1 MNKNDYESLKKKYK
15 TFMSVEERNKK
26 GHVIIDLTQF
36 NKAQYKNKHIN
47 FFQYSMFVI
56 LEALEISKKNNN
68 INKIVVHVNMVGTTR
83 SNFSFKFF
91 KRVNTLLE
99 QAIPDEI
106 MEVCY
111 VYSKSKLV
119 YVLWK
124 LIYPILHEDSRDKF
138 KIINLKS

>member
-26 GHVIIDLTQF
+26 GHIIIDLTQF
-36 NKAQYKNKHIN
+36 NKSQYKNKHII

-56 LEALEISKKNNN
+56 LEALEISKRKNN

>member
-1 MNKNDYESLKKKYK
+1 MSTKNDYQSLKNLYDK
-15 TFMSVEERNKK
+15 FMYVEERNKK
-26 GHVIIDLTQF
+26 GHIIIDLNEF
-36 NKAQYKNKHIN
+36 NKSQYKNKDII

-56 LEALEISKKNNN
+56 FEALEISKKNNN
-68 INKIVVHVNMVGTTR
+68 INKIIVHVNMVGTTR

-99 QAIPDEI
+99 EAIPDEI

-111 VYSKSKLV
+111 VYSKSKFV
-119 YVLWK
+119 HVLWK

-138 KIINLKS
+138 KIINLK

>member
-1 MNKNDYESLKKKYK
+1 
-15 TFMSVEERNKK
+15 MSVEERNKK
-26 GHVIIDLTQF
+26 GHIIIDLTQF
-36 NKAQYKNKHIN
+36 NKLQYRNKELEFI
-47 FFQYSMFVI
+47 QYNMFVI
-56 LEALEISKKNNN
+56 LQALEISEKHNNK
-68 INKIVVHVNMVGTTR
+68 NKIIVHVNMVGTTR
-83 SNFSFKFF
+83 ANFSFKFF

-119 YVLWK
+119 HVLWK

-138 KIINLKS
+138 KIINLK